1 MTKTLMHK
9 AVFRKIAKT
18 LNAGR
23 FFLKCSTM
31 QEHAHKIRTV
41 CSPFVFSF
49 KVLQAQF
56 GVSHAVF
63 QMLILTSGVCIA
75 PDPDPD
81 PDRQVSNLGS
91 ATPTEALCGP
101 KGTELA

>member
-1 MTKTLMHK
+1 MHTKS
-9 AVFRKIAKT
+9 A
-18 LNAGR
+18 
-23 FFLKCSTM
+23 
-31 QEHAHKIRTV
+31 Q
-41 CSPFVFSF
+41 FVHPSFFSF

-81 PDRQVSNLGS
+81 RQVSNLGS